1 MIRFLFIIVVVV
13 LGYFTHTLS
22 AQSSDDP
29 PDLTKSL
36 SVGSDADL
44 KAKVVTHLKTLSDDD
59 LKKVL
64 NDTLELSDFRSRAGY
79 EPCLAEIVRRGGMQW
94 EAFLKET
101 FDALMEAKVKRHET
115 SKELDSGS
123 NFNLELLTA
132 LRRVSKQP
140 DPLQIFIDEPKELTG
155 MGSSMPNLRVRIQ
168 NVDIEKNGVG
178 FTIGGNYRSGRQA
191 RWRIVVEDEN
201 GNVIPVRTRYSYTG
215 GGLSQEGVL
224 RHEETWETSL
234 SIRSFIEVPAPGKY
248 KLTVLYHNTQTIV
261 DAANVDG
268 LIFSKSKPVPF
279 TIKPLTIT
287 RSTAEREIAEKLVAE
302 LDGKKK
308 PKIVAGTYGEW
319 AHKLV
324 SPDSPAGK
332 LLKMGLPAVPT
343 VIESLHDKA
352 ITAKKRAWLFGVL
365 FSLTG
370 ENDPRIGSVLG
381 SYKYAEN
388 GWQIWGGRTGD
399 QPSGGFSSGTSGS
412 VYSFGAIESQA
423 QEELVKKWD
432 QWLQKVNV
440 QEEDSSDN
448 KTTSK
453 R

>member
-1 MIRFLFIIVVVV
+1 MIRFFFVVVV
-13 LGYFTHTLS
+13 LCYFTHALS
-22 AQSSDDP
+22 AQSSDAA
-29 PDLTKSL
+29 PDLTERL
-36 SVGSDADL
+36 SIASRADF
-44 KAKVVTHLKTLSDDD
+44 KAKVVTHLKTLSDED

-64 NDTLELSDFRSRAGY
+64 NDTLKLSDFRSRAGY
-79 EPCLAEIVRRGGMQW
+79 EPCLAEIARRGGMQW

-191 RWRIVVEDEN
+191 RWRIVVEDKN
-201 GNVIPVRTRYSYTG
+201 GKVIPVRAINSFAG
-215 GGLSQEGVL
+215 GGMFGRGVL
-224 RHEETWETSL
+224 GHEETWETSL

>member
-1 MIRFLFIIVVVV
+1 MIRFLFVVVV
-13 LGYFTHTLS
+13 LGCFTHALS
-22 AQSSDDP
+22 AQSSDAA
-29 PDLTKSL
+29 PDLTERL
-36 SVGSDADL
+36 SIASRADF
-44 KAKVVTHLKTLSDDD
+44 KAKVVTHLKTLSDED

-64 NDTLELSDFRSRAGY
+64 NDTLKLSDFRSRAGY

-94 EAFLKET
+94 EAFLRET

-191 RWRIVVEDEN
+191 RWRIVVEDKN
-201 GNVIPVRTRYSYTG
+201 GKVIPVRAINSFAG
-215 GGLSQEGVL
+215 GGMFGRGVL
-224 RHEETWETSL
+224 GHEETWETSL

-279 TIKPLTIT
+279 TIKPLIIT
-287 RSTAEREIAEKLVAE
+287 RSKAEREKAEKLVAE
-302 LDGKKK
+302 LDGKKSL
-308 PKIVAGTYGEW
+308 KIVAGTYGEW

-324 SPDSPAGK
+324 APDSPEGK

-343 VIESLHDKA
+343 VIESFHNKA
-352 ITAKKRAWLFGVL
+352 ITPKKRAWLFGVL
-365 FSLTG
+365 YSLTG
-370 ENDPRIGSVLG
+370 ENDPRIGSVIG
-381 SYKYAEN
+381 GYSYAESCLLY
-388 GWQIWGGRTGD
+388 TS
-399 QPSGGFSSGTSGS
+399 PSPRDATLSRMPSS
-412 VYSFGAIESQA
+412 A
-423 QEELVKKWD
+423 
-432 QWLQKVNV
+432 
-440 QEEDSSDN
+440 
-448 KTTSK
+448 
-453 R
+453 

>member
-1 MIRFLFIIVVVV
+1 MIRFFFVVVV
-13 LGYFTHTLS
+13 LCYFTHALS
-22 AQSSDDP
+22 AQSSDAA
-29 PDLTKSL
+29 PDLTERL
-36 SVGSDADL
+36 SIASRADF
-44 KAKVVTHLKTLSDDD
+44 KAKVVTHLKTLSDED

-64 NDTLELSDFRSRAGY
+64 NDTLKLSDFRSRAGY

-94 EAFLKET
+94 EAFLRET

-191 RWRIVVEDEN
+191 RWRIVVEDKN
-201 GNVIPVRTRYSYTG
+201 GKVIPVRAINSFAG
-215 GGLSQEGVL
+215 GGMFGRGVL
-224 RHEETWETSL
+224 GHEETWETSL

-287 RSTAEREIAEKLVAE
+287 RSKAEREKAEKLVAE
-302 LDGKKK
+302 LDGKKSL
-308 PKIVAGTYGEW
+308 KIVAGTYGEW

-324 SPDSPAGK
+324 SPDSPEGK
-332 LLKMGLPAVPT
+332 LLDMGLPAVPT

-352 ITAKKRAWLFGVL
+352 ITPKKRAWLFGVL
-365 FSLTG
+365 YSLTG
-370 ENDPRIGSVLG
+370 ENDPRIGSVIG
-381 SYKYAEN
+381 GYSYAES
-388 GWQIWGGRTGD
+388 GWQVWGSLTGD
-399 QPSGGFSSGTSGS
+399 QPSGGFSGGATGFSSGT
-412 VYSFGAIESQA
+412 INSQA
-423 QEELVKKWD
+423 QDELVKKWD
-432 QWLQKVNV
+432 QWLQKVNIK
-440 QEEDSSDN
+440 ERAISDKEDT
-448 KTTSK
+448 K
-453 R
+453 

>member
-13 LGYFTHTLS
+13 LGYFPHTLS

-36 SVGSDADL
+36 WVGSHADL

-191 RWRIVVEDEN
+191 RWRIVVEDKN
-201 GNVIPVRTRYSYTG
+201 GKVIPVRAINSFAG
-215 GGLSQEGVL
+215 GGMVGRGVL
-224 RHEETWETSL
+224 GHEESWETSL
-234 SIRSFIEVPAPGKY
+234 NIRSFIEAPDPGEY
-248 KLTVLYHNTQTIV
+248 ELTVLYHNTQTIV
-261 DAANVDG
+261 DFANVDG
-268 LIFSKSKPVPF
+268 LIFSKSKPAPF

-287 RSTAEREIAEKLVAE
+287 RSKAEREKAEKLVAE
-302 LDGKKK
+302 LDGKTSL
-308 PKIVAGTYGEW
+308 KIVAGTYGEW

-324 SPDSPAGK
+324 SPDSPEGK
-332 LLKMGLPAVPT
+332 LLDMGLPAVPT

-352 ITAKKRAWLFGVL
+352 ITPKKRAWLFGVL

-370 ENDPRIGSVLG
+370 ENDPRIGSIIG
-381 SYKYAEN
+381 GHSYAES
-388 GWQIWGGRTGD
+388 GWQVWGSLTGD
-399 QPSGGFSSGTSGS
+399 QPSGGFSGGATGSSSGT
-412 VYSFGAIESQA
+412 INSQA